1 MRFVQ
6 VDEVCDHKLVDERCD
21 KLTDGIIICD
31 EPMDGI
37 CEEAVDEIWDQPV
50 DETCVNLVDEICDKR
65 VDNACDQPLDETCN
79 KPVDEICDRR
89 VDKICE
95 GPVDEICDRRVDK
108 ICEEP
113 VDEICFGQGSRKK
126 SVRERAREERERG
139 DARGTDASVVEL
151 LSLAIPSEVALSSQC
166 LGIYSVCRRSGEEEA
181 LLLFFP
187 QLSISPLGIEFRLR
201 KSGL

>member
-1 MRFVQ
+1 MKFVQ
-6 VDEVCDHKLVDERCD
+6 VDEVCDKKLVDERCD

-37 CEEAVDEIWDQPV
+37 SEQPV
-50 DETCVNLVDEICDKR
+50 DETCVKLVDEICDKR
-65 VDNACDQPLDETCN
+65 VENTCDQPLDETCN
-79 KPVDEICDRR
+79 KPVDE
-89 VDKICE
+89 V
-95 GPVDEICDRRVDK
+95 CDRRVDK

-126 SVRERAREERERG
+126 SERERAREQKRERERERESG
-139 DARGTDASVVEL
+139 GARCTDASAVEL

-166 LGIYSVCRRSGEEEA
+166 LGIYSVCRWSGEEEA

-187 QLSISPLGIEFRLR
+187 QLLISRLGIEFRLR